1 MTNKTN
7 NMTNKRNDITIISN
21 NMTKER
27 VNMKRVIKDFGH
39 RLIGKLSAWI
49 LLLIGF
55 TFEVEQKI
63 RKGARVVRYKIIA
76 GTFMIKQKLVCTKG
90 LTTIEIIL
98 IIVVLVALI
107 LIFKDE
113 LGALINRIFDNIRS
127 ESGDVM
133 SGY

>member
-1 MTNKTN
+1 MARKTNRMNKKTNDTNKYKFN
-7 NMTNKRNDITIISN
+7 LKKIREDFKYILIEIIS
-21 NMTKER
+21 
-27 VNMKRVIKDFGH
+27 
-39 RLIGKLSAWI
+39 AWLH
-49 LLLIGF
+49 LLKGF
-55 TFEVEQKI
+55 TFEVKQKI
-63 RKGARVVRYKIIA
+63 RIGAHVVRQKSAVGIFA
-76 GTFMIKQKLVCTKG
+76 VKQKLICTKG

>member
-1 MTNKTN
+1 MIKEIN
-7 NMTNKRNDITIISN
+7 NGKNKR
-21 NMTKER
+21 MTKMEEMTKIGEMTKDVIEKMGKMFLGWGLLFWTR
-27 VNMKRVIKDFGH
+27 VQVTKEKMAY
-39 RLIGKLSAWI
+39 S
-49 LLLIGF
+49 
-55 TFEVEQKI
+55 
-63 RKGARVVRYKIIA
+63 
-76 GTFMIKQKLVCTKG
+76 KG